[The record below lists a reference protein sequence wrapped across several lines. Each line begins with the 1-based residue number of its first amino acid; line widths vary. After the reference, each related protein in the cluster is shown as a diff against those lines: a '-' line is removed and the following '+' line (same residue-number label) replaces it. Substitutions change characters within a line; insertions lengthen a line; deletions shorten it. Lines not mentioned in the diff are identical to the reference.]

1 MAAHGF
7 TLAERLLAICSS
19 DTALSA
25 GAGLI
30 GGLALVGLVGGA
42 IHCSPMCG
50 PFALAQATARPGDT
64 AGRLGR
70 FMHAVALPYHLGR
83 LTTYAALG
91 ALSGAFG
98 GAVIA
103 LSGFREIAAGLLIVA
118 ALILAAQAM
127 RAFGHPLPLPA
138 VFRTLSTRASQPVM
152 RRMAPLARRL
162 ASQPAWLRGY
172 GMGVL
177 LGFLPCGLLYGAL
190 FAAASSGTL
199 IAGALVMAAFA
210 AGTAPALGV
219 IAASGHIAQRRWPT
233 ALRRL
238 SGATLALGAGI
249 SIAFA
254 IDWMS

>member
-1 MAAHGF
+1 MTAHGF

-42 IHCSPMCG
+42 LHCAPMCG
-50 PFALAQATARPGDT
+50 PFALAQATAWPGER
-64 AGRLGR
+64 AGRLAR
-70 FMHAVALPYHLGR
+70 VVHAVALPYQLGR

-91 ALSGAFG
+91 ALSGALG
-98 GAVIA
+98 GAAIA
-103 LSGFREIAAGLLIVA
+103 LSGFREVAAGLLIIA
-118 ALILAAQAM
+118 ALILATQAL
-127 RAFGHPLPLPA
+127 RAFGHPLPLPTA
-138 VFRTLSTRASQPVM
+138 LRTLSTRASRPVM
-152 RRMAPLARRL
+152 LRMAPLARRL
-162 ASQPAWLRGY
+162 AGQPAWLRSY

-177 LGFLPCGLLYGAL
+177 LGFLPCGLLYAAL

-210 AGTAPALGV
+210 AGTAPALGA
-219 IAASGHIAQRRWPT
+219 IAASGHVAHRRWPRT
-233 ALRRL
+233 LRHL

-254 IDWMS
+254 IDWMR